1 METKIRILIGL
12 GAAAAANCIP
22 CFRHYYQKARE
33 ESISDKDVME
43 AVDLGLQMKG
53 GASLDMKNNIHD
65 IIKNIESTDSSC
77 DCSTST
83 PSCCC

>member
-1 METKIRILIGL
+1 METKTRILIGL

-22 CFRHYYQKARE
+22 CFRHYFKKAGE
-33 ESISDKDVME
+33 ASISNNDVME
-43 AVDLGLQMKG
+43 AVELGLQMKG

-65 IIKNIESTDSSC
+65 IVKAIKPADRLC
-77 DCSTST
+77 DCLTST